1 MAIKRIC
8 ISKSELSDWESQFI
22 SEEAAVLTP
31 FCVILVTIATFPS
44 DTRIFPAACTFL
56 AIRRCASPVS
66 HIFGITGYPPPIR
79 INGIKQQHWVKTL
92 VLDKLFTMWGDFS
105 ETAQLRQTCSGVMNV
120 SWVTP
125 SRITPIHQCSVLA
138 VMTNDCHAN
147 SVLVSHVTGHVKW

>member
-1 MAIKRIC
+1 MAIKRIY
-8 ISKSELSDWESQFI
+8 ISKSELSDWESPFI

-92 VLDKLFTMWGDFS
+92 VLDKLFAVWRDVC
-105 ETAQLRQTCSGVMNV
+105 ETRQLRQTRSGIIYVTR
-120 SWVTP
+120 VTP
-125 SRITPIHQCSVLA
+125 SFLTPIHQCSVLT